1 MADGQA
7 GDSRAER
14 TSRTVVALLP
24 SRGAAE
30 AAMRDL
36 LEAGFREDQIGVA
49 MRNPQGDTASAGDG
63 DVVRGAVEDG
73 ATKGAVSGGVVGGMV
88 GLLGSL
94 LIPGVGPLVA
104 GGVLASVL
112 AGAGAGAATGGVLG
126 GLIAVG
132 ATEEE
137 VRHFEAGLS
146 EGRALLTVDA
156 GARTDEA
163 VAILRRAGADLGP
176 VHGAAPA
183 RRGATIEARFE
194 STDAAEA
201 AIHALADAGFT
212 YEAVDAD
219 DGVRLRVDGDGRPE
233 EARRLL
239 RQFGDRSPSARTDG
253 APDATATP
261 KAGPWAG
268 RPDAHVTG
276 AAFGGLDLDNSGLGG
291 SREAWDGGER
301 RRWSDP
307 SFSGPERRRFA
318 VAH

>member
-7 GDSRAER
+7 GESRAER

-24 SRGAAE
+24 SRGTAE

-36 LEAGFREDQIGVA
+36 LEAGFREEQIGVA
-49 MRNPQGDTASAGDG
+49 MRNPQDGRAAAGGD
-63 DVVRGAVEDG
+63 DVVRDAVEDG
-73 ATKGAVSGGVVGGMV
+73 ATKGAVSGGVVGGVV

-132 ATEEE
+132 ATEDE
-137 VRHFEAGLS
+137 VRHFESGLA

-163 VAILRRAGADLGP
+163 VGILRRAGADLGP
-176 VHGAAPA
+176 VFGTTPA
-183 RRGATIEARFE
+183 RRGATIEASFG

-201 AIHALADAGFT
+201 AIHALAEAGFT
-212 YEAVDAD
+212 YEAVESES
-219 DGVRLRVDGDGRPE
+219 GVRLRVDGDGRPE

-239 RQFGDRSPSARTDG
+239 RQFGGQDPA
-253 APDATATP
+253 APE
-261 KAGPWAG
+261 AGE
-268 RPDAHVTG
+268 H
-276 AAFGGLDLDNSGLGG
+276 
-291 SREAWDGGER
+291 REAWDGGER
-301 RRWSDP
+301 RSWSDP
-307 SFSGPERRRFA
+307 EFSGPERRRFA